1 MVPSNNIDTCRP
13 SAVWINFNLNMLVCL
28 ASARHPKY
36 RLQERRGGFHPTL
49 RRVVIG
55 RRPTKMVHQITLNA
69 DSTPPAAAGI
79 LKEINYIDED
89 SYMCVVIDLFQ
100 FTRR

>member
-13 SAVWINFNLNMLVCL
+13 SAVWTNFNLNMLVRL

-36 RLQERRGGFHPTL
+36 RLQERRGGFRPTL

-55 RRPTKMVHQITLNA
+55 RRPTKMVHQITLEPVQC
-69 DSTPPAAAGI
+69 T
-79 LKEINYIDED
+79 EISRPVQCTGCARPVQCTE
-89 SYMCVVIDLFQ
+89 V
-100 FTRR
+100 